1 MSPLP
6 QPRNPMVCNKTM
18 LIRHAER
25 PVGDGLGTRIAA
37 RFRGIGLREGE
48 EIPELQNFAIKSP
61 FEE

>member
-1 MSPLP
+1 
-6 QPRNPMVCNKTM
+6 MVCNKTM

-25 PVGDGLGTRIAA
+25 GGGPVGDGLGTRIAA

-61 FEE
+61 FEK